1 MLIEDLIRLG
11 RPLLESKE
19 FAAEDVLRLVTG
31 VEDERV
37 KNFYRH
43 VFVVEV
49 PAEEG
54 RAPRVLPMQAFGE
67 SVREHGRD
75 DFKVE
80 HDRAVGMPFVL
91 PSGGNPLQPQGR
103 YLPVYPCYDRHLQD
117 FRGSAQAVKQFLAG
131 RLERTVGFR
140 LSGNMVNAIASVVH
154 EALKEADFGDE
165 KKVLGILVLAR
176 CEPDGYFTLE
186 PCRSP
191 GASGWPLMDR
201 ASCRTSPRSSMGSG
215 PPSSRKAKKP
225 AHASDRAASRECRAK
240 LVAAYCKAWPWAFPT
255 WTCPLP
261 LGGDE
266 QMLIESVALSPE
278 TYKALTLGACVFNR
292 LASPVS
298 SLITRELFSPADS
311 RPGKEQ
317 AKRRRDLTVIH
328 GSGFLLPV
336 LSRALD
342 DDEAREEYVRGVRWM
357 LTADPQDPT
366 MTDRYMTAVTG
377 FDIMLPPGA
386 TDDFRLTLVY
396 FSGEFSRG
404 DVHLRAYIQDVV
416 PSTLSQLRD
425 LARAERKRAL
435 QLLSI
440 LMPGMSEEQSAY
452 LGRCYESVPYLLVRA
467 YGGAYLWQQLESVLH
482 RHGLDGRRVTAIA
495 ARRMQSL
502 IPRWPNSR
510 YELFEEVGFYLSFL
524 SILGRVN
531 AELAGSHEDPIM
543 RPWKELLD
551 MIDNKPV
558 AELQLTDA
566 SEIGFACGAL
576 IKRFGMAYYKAM
588 KPTKANPDYLRDRV
602 LTFGTDLR
610 VQAVQE
616 KGLKLIFELPN
627 RLKSLKRNRD
637 LEERTGAAMAAFE
650 QARDAIDKKKDT
662 FLTAFWSG
670 YALEGYNR
678 PAKPKTCPHCGK
690 PLVRQ
695 TASGA

>member
-67 SVREHGRD
+67 SVRENGKD

-140 LSGNMVNAIASVVH
+140 LSGNMVDAIASVVH

-191 GASGWPLMDR
+191 RRIGVAADGSSIVPNFAKVLDGFWTAKLEEGKEAGSRVGSCSFSGVQ
-201 ASCRTSPRSSMGSG
+201 G
-215 PPSSRKAKKP
+215 
-225 AHASDRAASRECRAK
+225 E

-278 TYKALTLGACVFNR
+278 TYKALTLGACDFNR

-328 GSGFLLPV
+328 GSGFLLP
-336 LSRALD
+336 LQSRALAD
-342 DDEAREEYVRGVRWM
+342 GEAREDYVRGVRWM
-357 LTADPQDPT
+357 LTADPRNPT

-386 TDDFRLTLVY
+386 TDNFRLTLVY

-524 SILGRVN
+524 SIMGRVN
-531 AELAGSHEDPIM
+531 AELAGSHEDRIM

>member
-11 RPLLESKE
+11 RPLLESVE
-19 FAAEDVLRLVTG
+19 FAPEDILRLVTG

-49 PAEEG
+49 PTEEG
-54 RAPRVLPMQAFGE
+54 CVPRVLPMQTFGE
-67 SVREHGRD
+67 PVRENGKE

-91 PSGGNPLQPQGR
+91 PSGGNPLQPQGH

-117 FRGSAQAVKQFLAG
+117 FRESAQSVKHFLAG

-140 LSGNMVNAIASVVH
+140 LSENMADAIAASVH
-154 EALKEADFGDE
+154 EALKKTDFGDE

-176 CEPDGYFTLE
+176 CEPDGYFTIQPGKSPLRIGTTAEGWSIVPNFAKVLE
-186 PCRSP
+186 
-191 GASGWPLMDR
+191 GFW
-201 ASCRTSPRSSMGSG
+201 T
-215 PPSSRKAKKP
+215 
-225 AHASDRAASRECRAK
+225 AK
-240 LVAAYCKAWPWAFPT
+240 LKEGREAGSRVGSCSFSGAAGELVTAYCKAWPWAFPT

-261 LGGDE
+261 NGGDE
-266 QMLIESVALSPE
+266 QMLIESVALSSE
-278 TYKALTLGACVFNR
+278 SYEALTLGASVFNR
-292 LASPVS
+292 LTHRVS
-298 SLITRELFSPADS
+298 SLITPELFSPADN

-328 GSGFLLPV
+328 GSGFLLP
-336 LSRALD
+336 LQSRALD
-342 DDEAREEYVRGVRWM
+342 DEEAREDYVRGVRWM
-357 LTADPQDPT
+357 LTADPQNPT

-396 FSGEFSRG
+396 FSGEFNRG

-425 LARAERKRAL
+425 LARTERKRAL
-435 QLLSI
+435 QLLSV
-440 LMPGMSEEQSAY
+440 LMPGMSDKQSAY

-467 YGGAYLWQQLESVLH
+467 YGGAYLWQQLETVLH
-482 RHGLDGRRVTAIA
+482 RHRLDGRRVTGNA

-502 IPRWPNSR
+502 VPRWPDSR

-524 SILGRVN
+524 SIMGRVN
-531 AELAGSHEDPIM
+531 AELAGSHEEPIM

-551 MIDNKPV
+551 VIDNKPV
-558 AELQLTDA
+558 SELQLTDP

-637 LEERTGAAMAAFE
+637 LEERSGAVMSAFQ
-650 QARDAIDKKKDT
+650 QAHDEIDKKKDT

-695 TASGA
+695 TAAGA

>member
-11 RPLLESKE
+11 RPLLESVE
-19 FAAEDVLRLVTG
+19 FAPEDILRLVTG
-31 VEDERV
+31 VEDVRV

-49 PAEEG
+49 PTEEG
-54 RAPRVLPMQAFGE
+54 CVPRVLPMQTFGE
-67 SVREHGRD
+67 PVRENGKE

-91 PSGGNPLQPQGR
+91 PSGGNPLQPQGH

-117 FRGSAQAVKQFLAG
+117 FRESAQSVKHFLAG

-140 LSGNMVNAIASVVH
+140 LSENMADAIAAAVH
-154 EALKEADFGDE
+154 EALKKTDFGDE

-186 PCRSP
+186 SGRSP
-191 GASGWPLMDR
+191 RRIGMTAQG
-201 ASCRTSPRSSMGSG
+201 SSIV
-215 PPSSRKAKKP
+215 PNFAKVL
-225 AHASDRAASRECRAK
+225 EGFWTAK
-240 LVAAYCKAWPWAFPT
+240 LGEGREAGSRVGSCSFSGAEGELVTAYCKAWPWAFPT

-261 LGGDE
+261 NGGDE
-266 QMLIESVALSPE
+266 QMLIESVALSSE
-278 TYKALTLGACVFNR
+278 SYEALTLGASVFNR
-292 LASPVS
+292 LSKPVS
-298 SLITRELFSPADS
+298 PWITHELFSPADN
-311 RPGKEQ
+311 RAGKEQ

-328 GSGFLLPV
+328 GSGFLLP
-336 LSRALD
+336 LQSQTIA
-342 DDEAREEYVRGVRWM
+342 DDEERKNYVEGVRGM
-357 LTADPQDPT
+357 LRADPHDPT

-377 FDIMLPPGA
+377 FNIMLPPGA
-386 TDDFRLTLVY
+386 TEDYRLTLVY

-416 PSTLSQLRD
+416 PSTLSKLRE
-425 LARAERKRAL
+425 LARVESKRAR
-435 QLLSI
+435 QLLQV
-440 LMPGMSEEQSAY
+440 LMPGMSETQSAY

-482 RHGLDGRRVTAIA
+482 RHRLDGRRVTGNA

-502 IPRWPNSR
+502 VPRWPDSR

-531 AELAGSHEDPIM
+531 AELAGSQEEPIM

-551 MIDNKPV
+551 VIDNKPV
-558 AELQLTDA
+558 SELQLTDP

-650 QARDAIDKKKDT
+650 QSRDEIEKKKDT

-670 YALEGYNR
+670 YALEGHNR

-695 TASGA
+695 TAAGA